1 VSRLRFSLNIA
12 LLSLAACRGDSVAP
26 LPLAVAAIGAIPATV
41 AGAATGDSIRVR
53 VAEVGGGPKSGVRVS
68 FAVTAGGGSVSPA
81 IATTDADGRAAAK
94 FTTGTT
100 VGVNTVTAT
109 VAGVAPATLTVTTIA
124 GPATTLSLRERIVL
138 IDAGQRFTPTFTAT
152 DANGNVVTASQ
163 LIYEP
168 RAPFVVSIATDGSVT
183 GSTGSSQAIVAVSSG
198 TVRDSVLVVVATPN
212 GPVLQT
218 DLTRLD
224 IARDTTFTVPV
235 IFDMRTAPE
244 RLGATTVVVRW
255 DPVQLQLLSQA
266 EGATAGVV
274 VNANEVAQG
283 TLTLALAS
291 AAGLSGRLELRRLT
305 FKATATAGRTGT
317 LRLSTSDVFAAGTF
331 ASLLPKTTA
340 ITYPLSIR

>member
-1 VSRLRFSLNIA
+1 MSRLRLSLKIA
-12 LLSLAACRGDSVAP
+12 LFSLAACRGDSVAP
-26 LPLAVAAIGAIPATV
+26 LPLAVATVGAIPPTV
-41 AGAATGDSIRVR
+41 AGASTGDSIRVR
-53 VAEVGGGPKSGVRVS
+53 VTEVGGGARSGISVS

-100 VGVNTVTAT
+100 LGVNTVTAT

-124 GPATTLSLRERIVL
+124 GPAVTLSLRERIVL
-138 IDAGQRFTPTFTAT
+138 IDAGQRFTPTITAI
-152 DANGNVVTASQ
+152 DANGNVVPASQ

-168 RAPFVVSIATDGSVT
+168 RTPFAVSVAADGSIT
-183 GSTGSSQAIVAVSSG
+183 GSTGSSQTIVAVSSG

-212 GPVLQT
+212 GPVIQT

-224 IARDTTFTVPV
+224 VARDTTFTVPV
-235 IFDMRTAPE
+235 IFDMRTSPE
-244 RLGATTVVVRW
+244 RLGAATVVVRW
-255 DPVQLQLLSQA
+255 DPGQLQLLSQT

-274 VNANEVAQG
+274 VNANDVAQG
-283 TLTLALAS
+283 TLTLALAN

-305 FKATATAGRTGT
+305 FKAAATVGRTGT

-331 ASLLPKTTA
+331 ASLLQKTTA
-340 ITYPLSIR
+340 VTHLLSIR